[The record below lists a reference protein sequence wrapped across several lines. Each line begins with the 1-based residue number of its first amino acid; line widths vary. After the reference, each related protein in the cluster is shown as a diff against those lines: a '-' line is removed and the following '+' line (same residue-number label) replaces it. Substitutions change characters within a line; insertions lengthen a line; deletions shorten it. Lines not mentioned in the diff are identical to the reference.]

1 MVTNMTQWTEIK
13 ICVDAKDIDKASDIA
28 NMVVPY
34 GIYIED
40 YTALEQEVQEIAHID
55 LIDEDLLS
63 KDRNKAYVH
72 IYLEPDVNPS
82 EALAFLSERYTSEN
96 IKHNIE
102 TDTTLEEDWRNNW
115 KKYFNPM
122 AVGEKILI
130 RPSWRDDYDSQGRV
144 VLNIDPGLAFGT
156 GNHETTRLCLET
168 IERYLKEGDTVL
180 DVGCGSGILAIASL
194 LLGAGSA
201 VGVDIDQTAVKTAV
215 ENAQIN
221 NVADR
226 FTAIN
231 GDLTEKVTGKYN
243 LIVANIVADAIMFL
257 SKGVKEFMNPDTV
270 YIMSG
275 IIDTR
280 ADEVINAISS
290 DFEIIEKYE
299 DKGWVC
305 LVAKAK

>member
-1 MVTNMTQWTEIK
+1 MTQWTEIK
-13 ICVDAKDIDKASDIA
+13 ICVDAKDIDKAADIA

-72 IYLEPDVNPS
+72 IYLEPDVNPA

-96 IKHNIE
+96 IRHNIE

-122 AVGEKILI
+122 PVGEKILI
-130 RPSWRDDYDSQGRV
+130 RPSWRDDYDPQGRV

-280 ADEVINAISS
+280 ADEVVNAISS

>member
-1 MVTNMTQWTEIK
+1 MVINMTQWTEIK
-13 ICVDAKDIDKASDIA
+13 ICVDAQDIDKAADIA

-55 LIDEDLLS
+55 LIDEDLLK

-72 IYLEPDVNPS
+72 IYLEPDVNPA

-96 IKHNIE
+96 IKHTIE

-122 AVGEKILI
+122 PVGEKLLI
-130 RPSWRDDYDSQGRV
+130 RPSWRDDYDAEGRV

-156 GNHETTRLCLET
+156 GNHETTRLCLEAV
-168 IERYLKEGDTVL
+168 ERYLKEGDTVL

-201 VGVDIDQTAVKTAV
+201 VGVDIDETAVKTAK
-215 ENAQIN
+215 ENAEIN

-226 FTAIN
+226 FTAIT

-257 SKGVKEFMNPDTV
+257 SKGVKEFMTPDTV

-280 ADEVINAISS
+280 ADEVINAISP

>member
-1 MVTNMTQWTEIK
+1 MAEWTEIK

-40 YTALEQEVQEIAHID
+40 YTALEQEVEEIAHID
-55 LIDEDLLS
+55 LIDEDLLNR
-63 KDRNKAYVH
+63 DRTKAYVH

-82 EALAFLSERYTSEN
+82 EALAFLSERYTAEN
-96 IKHNIE
+96 IPHTI
-102 TDTTLEEDWRNNW
+102 DTASTLEEDWRNNW
-115 KKYFNPM
+115 KKYFNPTPI
-122 AVGEKILI
+122 GEKILI
-130 RPSWRDDYDSQGRV
+130 RPSWRDDYDPQGRV

-168 IERYLKEGDTVL
+168 IEKYLKKGDKVL

-194 LLGAGSA
+194 LLGADSA
-201 VGVDIDQTAVKTAV
+201 VGVDIDQTAVRTAV

-221 NVADR
+221 KVADR
-226 FTAIN
+226 FTGIC
-231 GDLTEKVTGKYN
+231 GDLTEKVEGKYD
-243 LIVANIVADAIMFL
+243 LVVANIVADAIMFL
-257 SKGVKEFMNPDTV
+257 SKGVKEFMKPDTV

-280 ADEVINAISS
+280 GDEVAQAIST
-290 DFEIIEKYE
+290 DFNIIERYE
-299 DKGWVC
+299 DNGWVC
-305 LVAKAK
+305 LVAKGK

>member
-1 MVTNMTQWTEIK
+1 MAEWTEIK

-40 YTALEQEVQEIAHID
+40 YTALEQEVEEIAHID
-55 LIDEDLLS
+55 LIDEDLLNR
-63 KDRNKAYVH
+63 DRTKAYVH

-82 EALAFLSERYTSEN
+82 EALAFLSERYTAEN
-96 IKHNIE
+96 IPHTI
-102 TDTTLEEDWRNNW
+102 DTASTLEEDWRNNW
-115 KKYFNPM
+115 KKYFNPTPI
-122 AVGEKILI
+122 GEKILI
-130 RPSWRDDYDSQGRV
+130 RPSWRDDYDPQGRV

-168 IERYLKEGDTVL
+168 IEKYLKKGDKVL

-194 LLGAGSA
+194 LLGADSA
-201 VGVDIDQTAVKTAV
+201 VGVDIDQTAVRTAV

-221 NVADR
+221 KVADR
-226 FTAIN
+226 FTVIC
-231 GDLTEKVTGKYN
+231 GDLTEKVEGKYD
-243 LIVANIVADAIMFL
+243 LVVANIVADAIMFL
-257 SKGVKEFMNPDTV
+257 SKGVKEFMKPDTV

-280 ADEVINAISS
+280 GDEVAQAIST
-290 DFEIIEKYE
+290 DFNIIERYE
-299 DKGWVC
+299 DNGWVC